1 MCGRATAVCVSRV
14 SWIYSNGCVNGT
26 AKHIIG
32 YHMNRFFF
40 LCMSFCSVCG
50 RQIFS
55 NPVTYCISGNFHS
68 MKFCYVLGKQIG
80 FSQLYFCGS
89 PSHNFMIFCISV
101 VTWQCQMAIYATYLI
116 TLRTEGQVLCLAKH
130 HSTEHRELVHDHP
143 SCDWSFKCVLQWKL
157 EFPQRPCG
165 RPSLHHLKYC
175 AYVKIAWFTWPP
187 ASCPCAEWSLLHSY
201 TELDAYNSLAIVIAK
216 RDNHGCSN

>member
-1 MCGRATAVCVSRV
+1 MYVFLLCVWKANFLKS
-14 SWIYSNGCVNGT
+14 S
-26 AKHIIG
+26 HIL
-32 YHMNRFFF
+32 YKRK
-40 LCMSFCSVCG
+40 
-50 RQIFS
+50 FS
-55 NPVTYCISGNFHS
+55 QYEILL
-68 MKFCYVLGKQIG
+68 LGKQIG

-175 AYVKIAWFTWPP
+175 AYVKIA
-187 ASCPCAEWSLLHSY
+187 
-201 TELDAYNSLAIVIAK
+201 
-216 RDNHGCSN
+216 